1 MRKAKQGSQRR
12 GATAVEFA
20 IVAQVLFACVF
31 AAFEFSRLHVMRNM
45 AQDAAY
51 LTARNSMVPGAS
63 DAEAIAHAEDLLA
76 LVGTQGAQII
86 INDDNP
92 IDEDSSEVHVQIR
105 IPMSQNAVLIT
116 GFIPQDKMI
125 IANASMRT
133 ERYDGYFD
141 PDGF

>member
-1 MRKAKQGSQRR
+1 MRRAKHGSQRR

-63 DAEAIAHAEDLLA
+63 DSEAKAHAEELLA
-76 LVGTQGAQII
+76 MVGTKGAQII

-92 IDEDSSEVHVQIR
+92 IDEDTSEVHVQIR
-105 IPMSQNAVLIT
+105 IPMNENAVLIT
-116 GFIPQDKMI
+116 GFIPNDKMI

-141 PDGF
+141 PNGY